1 MDTRIDVMLQ
11 GGQFKRLLEEQ
22 SMELRDKYGLKR
34 AELEILY
41 CLSHCGNQ
49 NTSSDI
55 HRTLMMNRGHIS
67 QAVDQLCR
75 KKYIVAIP
83 DNDDRR
89 YVHYETTEQAVEL
102 IDELTRRRE
111 EIHNRILKGIS
122 ASELETFRRVF
133 EKISENMKEIK

>member
-41 CLSHCGNQ
+41 YLSHCGNQ

>member
-34 AELEILY
+34 
-41 CLSHCGNQ
+41 
-49 NTSSDI
+49 DI